1 MLVRTPRGNALYG
14 GDSSRSLCVRRVSVC
29 LKIIVWVVSCVCF
42 AASAPHTAKPNGW
55 AQLAELT
62 PTNRNNQ
69 DWFGVSVAV
78 SGDTVVVGAF
88 DSNIETT
95 GTAYVFVKT
104 SGGWRNMTQTAI
116 LTPSDG
122 GAGFGTSVAISGD
135 TIIVGAANASN
146 LDFQTPQQ
154 QGPGAAYLS
163 VKPPTGWTDITAT
176 AKL

>member
-1 MLVRTPRGNALYG
+1 MLVRAPRGNALFG
-14 GDSSRSLCVRRVSVC
+14 GDSSRSLPMRRVSTC
-29 LKIIVWVVSCVCF
+29 ISIIVWVISCVCF
-42 AASAPHTAKPNGW
+42 AASAPPTGKANGW

-146 LDFQTPQQ
+146 LDFPTPQQ
-154 QGPGAAYLS
+154 QGPGGAYVF
-163 VKPPTGWTDITAT
+163 VKPPTVLTDLPET